1 MLTEQLSELVFQ
13 AVETLPPTSV
23 AQLASDLEHLDEKIG
38 DEQSSAGFI
47 SQSLTKISES
57 FPNPSARYII
67 DRLLDVWKEEKRQN
81 PNLTLRELTSA
92 LGILALGRKTKENRQ
107 RIELVWTGPISRIPV
122 RQTRQVLS
130 QLIGGAQRELLIVS
144 FVVFKIPEILEL
156 LKSALQRGVKI
167 TCILESPE
175 ESAGKITF
183 QGFADFN
190 IEILKQI
197 KILVWDRERRPI
209 SADGKIGTL
218 HAKVAVADRS
228 VSFISS
234 ANLTV
239 NAMTLNMEL
248 GLLLYD
254 KLTAQEIMVHFE
266 QLIQGGVLKTRVFDV

>member
-1 MLTEQLSELVFQ
+1 MLSERLSELVFQ
-13 AVETLPPTSV
+13 AVENLPLSSV
-23 AQLASDLEHLDEKIG
+23 AQLASDLEDLDEQAG
-38 DEQSSAGFI
+38 SEQSSAGFV
-47 SQSLTKISES
+47 SQSLTKISEH

-67 DRLLDVWKEEKRQN
+67 GRLLDLWKEEKRQY

-92 LGILALGRKTKENRQ
+92 LGVLALNQKTRENRQ
-107 RIELVWTGPISRIPV
+107 RIELVWTGPASRIPV

-130 QLIGGAQRELLIVS
+130 QLINGAQKELLIVS

-156 LKSALQRGVKI
+156 LKNALQRNVKI

-175 ESAGKITF
+175 ESDGKITF

-190 IEILKQI
+190 VEILKQI
-197 KILVWDRERRPI
+197 KILVWDREMRPAN
-209 SADGKIGTL
+209 ADGKVGTL
-218 HAKVAVADRS
+218 HAKVAVADQS

-248 GLLLYD
+248 GLLLHN
-254 KLTAQEIMVHFE
+254 KTTAQEIVGHFE
-266 QLIQGGVLKTRVFDV
+266 QLILNGVLKTRTING